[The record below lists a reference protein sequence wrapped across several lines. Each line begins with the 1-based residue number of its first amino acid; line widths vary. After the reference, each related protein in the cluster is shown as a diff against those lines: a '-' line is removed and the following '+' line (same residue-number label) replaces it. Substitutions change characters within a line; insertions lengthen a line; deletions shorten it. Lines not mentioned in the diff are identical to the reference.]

1 MATDGQEKRSRRV
14 KIFVAIM
21 LLALGGMLVAIVPT
35 LFLAVRENSNR
46 LQCTNNLKVIG
57 LGCHN
62 FEGVFKR
69 LPPLYGGF
77 EGNVRNSQKFA
88 NVWGCTHL
96 FLPPYITQ
104 DSLYHPIPVRV
115 NGGPNVVVPEI
126 TKVISEYVCPA
137 DPSMRDGIVIG
148 GTFAGT
154 SYAANA
160 QVFAPLQGEQLS
172 SLPNGKDGAMW
183 PPDVA
188 NFTDR
193 AQQST
198 AF

>member
-77 EGNVRNSQKFA
+77 KGMSATRKNLPTFGDA
-88 NVWGCTHL
+88 LICFFHL
-96 FLPPYITQ
+96 T
-104 DSLYHPIPVRV
+104 
-115 NGGPNVVVPEI
+115 
-126 TKVISEYVCPA
+126 
-137 DPSMRDGIVIG
+137 
-148 GTFAGT
+148 
-154 SYAANA
+154 
-160 QVFAPLQGEQLS
+160 
-172 SLPNGKDGAMW
+172 
-183 PPDVA
+183 
-188 NFTDR
+188 
-193 AQQST
+193 
-198 AF
+198 